1 MAVAKSIK
9 RQIPDILKK
18 QARFGSAFFLKVT
31 LVKTKKFTQSR
42 SLSFR
47 KARKTDSI
55 PLRILRFFFSLRE
68 TILMSFHS
76 CW

>member
-1 MAVAKSIK
+1 MYS
-9 RQIPDILKK
+9 P
-18 QARFGSAFFLKVT
+18 AFFLKVT

-55 PLRILRFFFSLRE
+55 PLRILRFLFSLRE
-68 TILMSFHS
+68 TILISFHS
-76 CW
+76 CWCFPGIMHVFYAFHQKFPD